1 MAKII
6 ISPEEVKT
14 AGTKII
20 DEGAAMYK
28 ALEEIRSIIEGT
40 KGKFESEGGEELR
53 SKFQQTA
60 AEFEK
65 FRSFINEYG
74 EFLKNYSGGHLEL
87 DQKLKELAAM
97 FAI

>member
-1 MAKII
+1 MAKVI

-20 DEGAAMYK
+20 EESASMYK
-28 ALEEIRSIIEGT
+28 SLEEIRSIIEST
-40 KGKFESEGGEELR
+40 KGKFDSEGGNELR
-53 SKFQQTA
+53 NKFQQTA

-65 FRSFINEYG
+65 FRNFINEYG

-87 DQKLKELAAM
+87 DQKIKELAAM

>member
-1 MAKII
+1 MAKIV

-14 AGTKII
+14 AGTRII
-20 DEGAAMYK
+20 DESAAMYK
-28 ALEEIRSIIEGT
+28 ALEEIHSIIEGT
-40 KGKFESEGGEELR
+40 KGNFDSEGGQELR
-53 SKFQQTA
+53 KKFQQTA

-65 FRSFINEYG
+65 FRGFINEYG